1 LINDP
6 LWKRKEWLKD
16 AVKFDTPYRVTEF
29 VDDGES
35 LFNAAKEHSLEGIMV
50 KRRDGKYLAGKR
62 SDLWQKVKVQQSGE
76 VYIIGY
82 TSGNG
87 DRSKTFGAL
96 HLAERVGEEFYY
108 RGKVGTGFDDNT
120 MKEIFQVVGGVPK
133 LKRAPQVIGK
143 LLDEKISTWI
153 EPVVMAEVSYSRI
166 TPDKMFRE
174 PVFLRMRPDLT

>member
-1 LINDP
+1 MANTSRVNVQTCG
-6 LWKRKEWLKD
+6 KKLKYSY
-16 AVKFDTPYRVTEF
+16 TP
-29 VDDGES
+29 
-35 LFNAAKEHSLEGIMV
+35 
-50 KRRDGKYLAGKR
+50 
-62 SDLWQKVKVQQSGE
+62 
-76 VYIIGY
+76 
-82 TSGNG
+82 GNG